1 MAHLIRD
8 RDGEGDSGSRVE
20 ALDPVTGEVVG
31 KEPKVGFCLL
41 VGSISAR
48 SFSNRDHWITT
59 PITDILSE
67 DEDEVRFKT
76 SNSTY
81 TLKRNDYNS

>member
-20 ALDPVTGEVVG
+20 ALDPETGEVVG
-31 KEPKVGFCLL
+31 YEPTVGYRLL
-41 VGSISAR
+41 VGSLTAR

-59 PITDILSE
+59 PITEIISDS
-67 DEDEVRFKT
+67 EDEVRFKT
-76 SNSTY
+76 GNSVY
-81 TLKRNDYNS
+81 TLKR